1 MNVFEYI
8 TYILLIYILL
18 ITYFALLTFDIVPV
32 AFYVFPKKKK
42 SKLDD
47 CPYLF
52 IFPLNI

>member
-32 AFYVFPKKKK
+32 AFYVFPKKKI
-42 SKLDD
+42 KLDD